1 MAPYAILEDPFA
13 FLVLVSALSA
23 HTGDMLANPS
33 VALMIV
39 EPETAAKAPHAL
51 ARVSVQARARP
62 IAKADPGYA
71 AARASYIG
79 RFADMAGLFELGDF
93 TLVAIDPAAVRVVAG
108 FARAATIT
116 PASLR
121 SAYRK

>member
-39 EPETAAKAPHAL
+39 EPETAAKAPHA
-51 ARVSVQARARP
+51 QGRARP